1 MGMTPPTEQQDYSW
15 AEIPPLRRH
24 LYFYLLLV
32 LGTIAADSLLGTLQ
46 QSNGRLA
53 FAPSRLRPSAPSRAM
68 SRNNAD
74 FAAVPPFGIP
84 DQPACGPGLPRAERA
99 EWLFLFWQERGD
111 RK

>member
-53 FAPSRLRPSAPSRAM
+53 FAPAPPPRMTSSEVYPAPVPAPAFSPKPSDVA
-68 SRNNAD
+68 
-74 FAAVPPFGIP
+74 
-84 DQPACGPGLPRAERA
+84 Q
-99 EWLFLFWQERGD
+99 
-111 RK
+111 